1 MGHTPQ
7 KPKINRTIQI
17 VQLPDPQEHQYT
29 LAETARLLLSVL
41 LSVLGFWG
49 IAWTCHYFYHP
60 DIATLIE
67 ESKTLLP
74 SHLIDSVKPEPLESL
89 LYNLALLYFPL
100 SLLGLY
106 ALFTH
111 RKVGMWLTKP
121 LVSTICIYAV
131 CVVLLCVGGFTLCQ
145 PNPFA
150 GSNFTSTDLYDTNFK
165 VFFAPLL
172 IVQKPLL
179 YLIFTAI
186 ILGLFFF
193 LTRLKPTA
201 YKWADRSLGLIIGLW
216 ALWILSVV
224 FRMHNYSFPE
234 TWQCQYDF
242 NSVYYSQTQ
251 TMAGQPVLIH
261 GVSNTYGG
269 YPLFLT
275 PIFKL
280 IGLDVAKFTLVMS
293 LLIVGAVLC
302 WSLFLNRFGHSR
314 ILMAAGLVTLVFF
327 GYLSSYLFDDLL
339 NKNTFDSYFANAPI
353 RWVSPAFALLA
364 AALYGGRNLK
374 VRRVVYYAAA
384 LFLPLGI
391 IWCPDFGLISWFAF
405 LLFLLYQDF
414 WQSSESR
421 PRIAWKTELCHIL
434 VWFGGLLVAFGVFAL
449 ITRLAYGAWID
460 YRLLFRTA
468 AVFGKIGFFT
478 LPMQACHPWIL
489 VGLMFCIGLCYSLS
503 AFYRHRITSQSA
515 AIFLLSIL
523 GCGIFVY
530 FKARSYHSNLFQPGL
545 YAIMLGVLFTDLLW
559 RQVREKGLRMLWFPC
574 AIGLILTCFS
584 VPESIGAVKS
594 LKKLAQPH
602 HGFTASPDRARIAAN
617 KTFIRR
623 CPQKTEKVWMLTSNK
638 YQSLYLDKPL
648 IKSAFNPGFLDLN
661 MLEDF
666 ERALNT
672 MRDSS
677 FTAFL
682 DGGAFYYH
690 YWRDLRSMLAA
701 RYCID
706 IQQRQADKSF
716 ISALNPRQA
725 KIPETPV
732 LVRSGEKSLLYR
744 KYTDTPE
751 GYNLRVQDGKGIP
764 LELDKEIFSVEAIF
778 RTSPQHY
785 ASSAVFNQY
794 TGSKGFGFF
803 HINEDA
809 NPGLFVFVC
818 EAYQQSMQLPMQA
831 WYYIVLNFYPQYV
844 DLYLN
849 GRLSGRMPLRAP
861 YQPALDEFFIGDY
874 QGNALYFG
882 AISEIAVYGR
892 LKTADEINKTMERFQ
907 ASVK

>member
-1 MGHTPQ
+1 MSRRSQ
-7 KPKINRTIQI
+7 KPKNNQTIRI
-17 VQLPDPQEHQYT
+17 SQLPDLQERQYT

-41 LSVLGFWG
+41 VSALGFWG
-49 IAWTCHYFYHP
+49 IAWFCHRFYHP
-60 DIATLIE
+60 DVTALIE
-67 ESKTLLP
+67 ESKALLP
-74 SHLIDSVKPEPLESL
+74 SHLMGSVTPEPLESL

-106 ALFTH
+106 ALLNH
-111 RKVGMWLTKP
+111 RKIGAWLKKP
-121 LVSTICIYAV
+121 LVSAICIYAV
-131 CVVLLCVGGFTLCQ
+131 CAILLCVGVFTLCQ

-150 GSNFTSTDLYDTNFK
+150 GSNFSGSDLYDTNFK

-172 IVQKPLL
+172 IAQKPLL
-179 YLIFTAI
+179 YFVFTFI

-193 LTRLKPTA
+193 LSRLKPTA
-201 YKWADRSLGLIIGLW
+201 YKWADRSLGLMVGIWVLW
-216 ALWILSVV
+216 LLSVV
-224 FRMHNYSFPE
+224 FRMHNYSFPD

-269 YPLFLT
+269 YPLFLA

-280 IGLDVAKFTLVMS
+280 IGLDVANFTLVMS

-314 ILMAAGLVTLVFF
+314 LIIAAGLVALLFF

-339 NKNTFDSYFANAPI
+339 NRNTFDSYFANAPL
-353 RWVSPAFALLA
+353 RWVSPAFALLLVT
-364 AALYGGRNLK
+364 LYCGRNLK
-374 VRRVVYYAAA
+374 VRRVVYYVAAF
-384 LFLPLGI
+384 LLPLGI
-391 IWCPDFGLISWFAF
+391 VWCPDFGLISWFAF
-405 LLFLLYQDF
+405 LLFLLYKDF
-414 WQSSESR
+414 WMPSESR
-421 PRIAWKTELCHIL
+421 PRIAWKTELRHIL
-434 VWFGGLLVAFGVFAL
+434 VCFGGLLVSWGLFA
-449 ITRLAYGAWID
+449 IIMRLVYGAWID
-460 YRLLFRTA
+460 YSLLFRTA

-478 LPMQACHPWIL
+478 LPMQAYHPWIL
-489 VGLMFCIGLCYSLS
+489 VALMFCIGLCYSLS
-503 AFYRHRITSQSA
+503 AFYRRRINDQSA

-523 GCGIFVY
+523 GCGFFVY
-530 FKARSYHSNLFQPGL
+530 FKARSYHGNLFQPGL

-559 RQVREKGLRMLWFPC
+559 RQVQEKRLHVLWIPC
-574 AIGLILTCFS
+574 AIGLMLTCFS
-584 VPESIGAVKS
+584 IPESIGAVKS
-594 LKKLAQPH
+594 LQKLSQPH
-602 HGFTASPDRARIAAN
+602 HGFPASPDRTKIVAN

-648 IKSAFNPGFLDLN
+648 VKSAFNPGFLDLN

-677 FTAFL
+677 FTVFL
-682 DGGAFYYH
+682 DGGWFYYP

-701 RYCID
+701 RYDID
-706 IQQRQADKSF
+706 MQQRQADNSF
-716 ISALNPRQA
+716 ISALNPRRA

-732 LVRSGEKSLLYR
+732 LTRSGETPWLYR
-744 KYTDTPE
+744 KYMDTPE
-751 GYNLRVQDGKGIP
+751 SYELRVQDGKGIP
-764 LELDKEIFSVEAIF
+764 LALDKEVFSVEAIF

-785 ASSAVFNQY
+785 TSSSVFNQY
-794 TGSKGFGFF
+794 TGSKGFGLFF
-803 HINEDA
+803 VNEEA
-809 NPGLFVFVC
+809 SPGLFVFVC
-818 EAYQQSMQLPMQA
+818 EGYQQSMQLPMQT

-844 DLYLN
+844 DMYIN
-849 GRLSGRMPLRAP
+849 GQLSGRMPLRTP
-861 YQPALDEFFIGDY
+861 YHPAIDKFYIGDY
-874 QGNALYFG
+874 QDNAHYFG
-882 AISEIAVYGR
+882 AISEIAVYGQ
-892 LKTADEINKTMERFQ
+892 LKNADEINKTMARFH